1 MTAYVSPPR
10 TVLGA
15 HKVTTEEISDDIRT
29 HHPDHPRLST
39 LLRVVDNCGVRTRYF
54 TRPLDSPTISGAADV
69 HERTQAAFDDALEL
83 SENAAILALEAAGL
97 HANDIDAIVTTHA
110 TGWAVP
116 NLDIHLVNRL
126 GLRPTT
132 RRIAMTTAA
141 CGGGAQALIRAAD
154 LVAVRPGSKV
164 LVVASEVLS
173 TSYNHSNAT
182 IESMIY
188 KALFADSAAA
198 TVVTSSPLSP
208 GFAIEDTFEYTLP
221 ASQERYRGRLDAMG
235 MHFESTKQA
244 PTTAAE
250 TLSVVADW
258 VGARPVDFAVIH
270 PGSHSIISTT
280 GDTFGLGEHGTRHST
295 ESLVNE
301 GNLGGASVLR
311 VLERTHSDPPA
322 AGSQGLAVAYGPGFF
337 TAALHGHWR
346 A

>member
-83 SENAAILALEAAGL
+83 SENAAILALEAADL
-97 HANDIDAIVTTHA
+97 HADDIDAIVTTHA

-208 GFAIEDTFEYTLP
+208 DSPLRTP
-221 ASQERYRGRLDAMG
+221 S
-235 MHFESTKQA
+235 STRS
-244 PTTAAE
+244 PRVRSGTADGS
-250 TLSVVADW
+250 TPWGCTSSPPSR
-258 VGARPVDFAVIH
+258 RPR
-270 PGSHSIISTT
+270 PRPRPCPWSRTGSAHVPSTS
-280 GDTFGLGEHGTRHST
+280 R
-295 ESLVNE
+295 
-301 GNLGGASVLR
+301 
-311 VLERTHSDPPA
+311 
-322 AGSQGLAVAYGPGFF
+322 
-337 TAALHGHWR
+337 
-346 A
+346 